1 MEQLTH
7 KISLF
12 VPSTY
17 EGNKPAKRMQRKAV
31 KKAASRFSRYFGG
44 ATAQQAR
51 GFWFSS
57 EKGLIEEKQ
66 IIVYSNCTY
75 TDKVS
80 KSEAVRTFAK
90 ALCKWMKQEAVTVE
104 IDGVMEFIEA

>member
-1 MEQLTH
+1 MEQLKH
-7 KISLF
+7 KISVF

-17 EGNKPAKRMQRKAV
+17 DGNKPAKRMQKKAV

-44 ATAQQAR
+44 ATAQQAN

-66 IIVYSNCTY
+66 IIVYAYCTES
-75 TDKVS
+75 DKAARLESV
-80 KSEAVRTFAK
+80 KTFAK

-104 IDGVMEFIEA
+104 VDNTMQFVEA